1 MKALQYVPPEEYIP
15 TTPYVAGIL
24 FRNKFGRVIPG
35 QMIVVGP
42 EKYSTIGMRLGRL
55 VVMALIRRG
64 DIELHTIEFMLYLF
78 LEVVKESLP
87 IVQQALDE
95 RIET

>member
-35 QMIVVGP
+35 QMIVVGQ
-42 EKYSTIGMRLGRL
+42 EYATIGMRLGRL

-78 LEVVKESLP
+78 LEVVRESLP